1 MAFNRGR
8 PVKARMVTTKSGRRV
23 LFVLRTTDLLA
34 PSYSHADATS
44 QVAWPWVR
52 PTALWAACAS

>member
-1 MAFNRGR
+1 
-8 PVKARMVTTKSGRRV
+8 MVTTKSGRRV